1 MPRPLLAQ
9 AHDLQ
14 RVMAELVRKYQFRD
28 RNETV
33 GYGLSVAQAYGLR
46 ALSEAGPLTMGELA
60 GELRVSV
67 STMTRIVDQLVRKAL
82 VARVQDPGDR
92 RLCNVVQT
100 AAGRR
105 LWAQIEGD
113 LTRSDAEVLRMI
125 STAERETVIRVI
137 GLLSAAVDEWRR
149 TRVPEGA

>member
-1 MPRPLLAQ
+1 MPRSLTAQ

-33 GYGLSVAQAYGLR
+33 CHGLSVSQAYVLR
-46 ALSEAGPLTMGELA
+46 ALREHGPLSMGELS

-67 STMTRIVDQLVRKAL
+67 STMTRVVDPLVRKDLAE
-82 VARVQDPGDR
+82 RDRSGDDR
-92 RLCNVVQT
+92 RLCRVVLT

-105 LWAQIEGD
+105 LWSRIERELTAGD
-113 LTRSDAEVLRMI
+113 AAVLRAI
-125 STAERETVIRVI
+125 TPSERETVIRVI
-137 GLLSAAVDEWRR
+137 RLLSEAVDTWRAR
-149 TRVPEGA
+149 QAAGA

>member
-1 MPRPLLAQ
+1 MPRSLAAQ

-33 GYGLSVAQAYGLR
+33 GHGLSVSQAYVLR
-46 ALSEAGPLTMGELA
+46 ALHEHGPLSMGELA

-67 STMTRIVDQLVRKAL
+67 STMTRVVDPLVRKRLAE
-82 VARVQDPGDR
+82 RDRSGDDR
-92 RLCNVVQT
+92 RLCRIALT

-105 LWAQIEGD
+105 LWSRIERE
-113 LTRSDAEVLRMI
+113 LTASDAAVLRTI
-125 STAERETVIRVI
+125 TPSERETVIRVI
-137 GLLSAAVDEWRR
+137 GLLSRAVDSWRAR
-149 TRVPEGA
+149 QAAGA